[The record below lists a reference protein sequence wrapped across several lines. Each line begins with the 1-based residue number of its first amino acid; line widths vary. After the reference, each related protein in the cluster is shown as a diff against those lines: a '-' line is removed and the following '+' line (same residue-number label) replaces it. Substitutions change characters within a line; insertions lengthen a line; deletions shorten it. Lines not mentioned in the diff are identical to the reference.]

1 MNFLA
6 DDFEIKFATPIDDD
20 TVVLTVDEIMS
31 ERLEEAVRKYDPAN
45 IYYRTYLN
53 ESPITTELTKAKLDE
68 LAVLPQQDIKKVK
81 EINSIVAT
89 YVNKDWIIGRVVEII
104 RNNVNTRYRLS
115 YRDFDSEGELK
126 KLNEAKLLIDDF
138 NDRVNLEKLIM
149 NSVPNCYQNGNYFF
163 YCRKT
168 DQGHY
173 DITPYSLDIVEVSD
187 YEINGEPS
195 LLFNVKEMKKKLN
208 RTIKKTKKNKALY
221 FDKIDKEVKE
231 NYPPEVYKA
240 FKQGEDYAKLDYQ
253 WSGCMRIN
261 NQDKK
266 YGITSIF
273 RALYPTLILEQFDIA
288 DAITAKAKAK
298 KIIAQFL
305 DSKLIEDGKDGYT
318 EQAYAHDNLI
328 RAFKM
333 STVLVTAPA
342 YVRDIKYIEPSVET
356 TEPATVKSY
365 IERVLSTLGISF
377 LMSSNSTGGTVATI
391 ALDQLMK
398 MINSITKSL
407 EFVMERLYRNILIDS
422 GFDAIYAPSISILD
436 SELMEHDMKLEFAKV
451 LFSTFNCSVETAL
464 EMVGIDFKDEYARRK
479 NENDLKMEDV
489 FFPRA
494 SQYTTSA
501 DNSGGRPSEDNTENV
516 DKQDYDK
523 DRNSN

>member
-1 MNFLA
+1 
-6 DDFEIKFATPIDDD
+6 
-20 TVVLTVDEIMS
+20 
-31 ERLEEAVRKYDPAN
+31 
-45 IYYRTYLN
+45 
-53 ESPITTELTKAKLDE
+53 
-68 LAVLPQQDIKKVK
+68 
-81 EINSIVAT
+81 
-89 YVNKDWIIGRVVEII
+89 
-104 RNNVNTRYRLS
+104 
-115 YRDFDSEGELK
+115 
-126 KLNEAKLLIDDF
+126 
-138 NDRVNLEKLIM
+138 
-149 NSVPNCYQNGNYFF
+149 
-163 YCRKT
+163 
-168 DQGHY
+168 
-173 DITPYSLDIVEVSD
+173 
-187 YEINGEPS
+187 
-195 LLFNVKEMKKKLN
+195 
-208 RTIKKTKKNKALY
+208 
-221 FDKIDKEVKE
+221 
-231 NYPPEVYKA
+231 
-240 FKQGEDYAKLDYQ
+240 
-253 WSGCMRIN
+253 MRIN

-266 YGITSIF
+266 YGITPIF

-288 DAITAKAKAK
+288 DSITAKAKAK

-305 DSKLIEDGKDGYT
+305 DNKLIEDGKDGYT

-377 LMSSNSTGGTVATI
+377 LMSTNSTGGTVATI
-391 ALDQLMK
+391 ALEQLMK

-479 NENDLKMEDV
+479 NENDLRMEDV

-501 DNSGGRPSEDNTENV
+501 DNTSGRPSEDNTENI

-523 DRNSN
+523 ERTIESNLRSA